1 MSDLKAM
8 ISSSLNSYQ
17 QEAKED
23 ARKAKIEAEN
33 KAKKIEEE
41 NRQRQHDFRRSDW
54 EALRNKIENIKVS
67 TMPELLLDNIAKS
80 MGDKSPRGEGR
91 KIHWNLW
98 GRVPVWIAL
107 SRKKSVEE
115 LLDDR
120 GFVKDQMNLVD
131 FIVIA
136 QYADEQESLSEEGS
150 WVAAILAPHVAQ
162 MITHK
167 MHEPFEK
174 QEDVV
179 SFLKK
184 KYGVRG

>member
-8 ISSSLNSYQ
+8 ISSSFSNYQ

-33 KAKKIEEE
+33 KAKRIEEE

-54 EALRNKIENIKVS
+54 EALRNKIENMRMGQAS
-67 TMPELLLDNIAKS
+67 ELFLDNMAKS
-80 MGDKSPRGEGR
+80 LGGKPYKGENR
-91 KIHWNLW
+91 KIRFVLW
-98 GRVPVWIAL
+98 GRVPIWVAL

-131 FIVIA
+131 FLLIA
-136 QYADEQESLSEEGS
+136 QYEDEQEFLTEESS
-150 WVAAILAPHVAQ
+150 WAAGLIAPHIAQ

-174 QEDVV
+174 AEDAV